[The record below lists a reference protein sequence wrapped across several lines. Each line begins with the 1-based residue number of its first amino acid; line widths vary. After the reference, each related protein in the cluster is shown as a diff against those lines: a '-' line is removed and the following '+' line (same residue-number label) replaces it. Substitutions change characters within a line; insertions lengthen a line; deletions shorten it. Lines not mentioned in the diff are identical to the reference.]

1 MDIFLETYNLSK
13 LYEEESENLNKQI
26 TPIEIEAI
34 SKNLPTNKS
43 PGLDGFTWL
52 FSEKKKK
59 KTN

>member
-43 PGLDGFTWL
+43 PDWMALHGFFL
-52 FSEKKKK
+52 KKKK
-59 KTN
+59 N